1 MKHALLLLTL
11 ASSALL
17 CSMTPSTAVADP
29 LLLPAKA
36 SHLAERGLINGLAR
50 AGDKRFV
57 AVGQRGH
64 ILYSDDGGMQ
74 WHQAEVP
81 VSSDLTAVQ
90 FVNAQTGYAVGH
102 DGVVLGSRDGGKS
115 WRKLLDGRVVNALV
129 LRELEAAG
137 GSAELLAEAH
147 RNVDAGPDKP
157 LLDLFFTSADEGFV
171 VGAYNL
177 ILHTDDGGKTWH
189 SWFDRVDNP
198 RLLNL
203 YSIRKQGDAF
213 YIAGEGGLL
222 LRLAPGGQ
230 RFEALES
237 PYKGSFFGLLPTPQ
251 GILAY
256 GMRGNAFLSVDQGK
270 SWQALE
276 TGLSASIT
284 AADIG
289 PGNRVLLIDQSG
301 RLSMSRDGGQRF
313 TPLRPRATQPPAAAV
328 LLGGERLIV
337 VAGPRGL
344 RTSEL

>member
-1 MKHALLLLTL
+1 MKHAFFITL
-11 ASSALL
+11 ASTALL
-17 CSMTPSTAVADP
+17 TMTQTVAVADP
-29 LLLPAKA
+29 LLLPAQA

-50 AGDKRFV
+50 AGGTRLV
-57 AVGQRGH
+57 AAGQRGH
-64 ILYSDDGGMQ
+64 VLYSDDGGMK
-74 WHQAEVP
+74 WSQAEVP

-90 FVNAQTGYAVGH
+90 FVNAQAGYAVGH

-115 WRKLLDGRVVNALV
+115 WRKLLDGRAINGLV

-137 GSAELLAEAH
+137 GSAELLAEAK
-147 RNVDAGPDKP
+147 RNVEAGPDKP
-157 LLDLFFTSADEGFV
+157 LLDLCFTSADEGFI

-177 ILHTDDGGKTWH
+177 ILHTSDGGKTWQ
-189 SWFDRVDNP
+189 SWFDRTDNP

-203 YSIRKQGDAF
+203 YSIRKQGEAF
-213 YIAGEGGLL
+213 YIAGEAGLL
-222 LRLAPGGQ
+222 LRLAPNGQ
-230 RFEALES
+230 RFEALNS
-237 PYKGSFFGLLPTPQ
+237 PYKGSFFGLLPTSQ

-270 SWQALE
+270 TWQTLE

-284 AADIG
+284 AGDIG

-313 TPLRPRATQPPAAAV
+313 NPLRPRASQPPAAAV